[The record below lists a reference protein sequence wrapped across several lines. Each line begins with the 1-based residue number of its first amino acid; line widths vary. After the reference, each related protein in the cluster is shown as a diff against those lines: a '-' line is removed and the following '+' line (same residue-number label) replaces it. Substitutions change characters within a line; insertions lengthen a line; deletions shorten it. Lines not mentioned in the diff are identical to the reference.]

1 MIGSDPIGRAAASEA
16 RGQGLPTRRDRAR
29 ILAVRAALAVLRR
42 RRETGAAA
50 DAIAVVAER
59 LAVLL
64 SAGVPASA
72 AWAHVGDVRTVDH
85 RVARAGGSR
94 VAGGGAEA
102 VHPPEGDP
110 SDDDLVRAAAASA
123 AASGEPVAAAITAA
137 RATAPGSATQW
148 TVLATAW
155 AVAASSGAP
164 LAASLRELGA
174 ALRDEAQLRREVG
187 SALAGPIASA
197 RLVLALPLIAVLF
210 GALLGF
216 DTFAVLFGN
225 PLGLACVVGG
235 GGLLWLGRRWSASLA
250 ARATR
255 SEADAGLELEL
266 LAIAMSGGAS
276 VDRAR
281 RLVRDALEANGAA
294 AVDTRAA
301 DDVISLAARAGAPVA
316 ELLRAEA
323 ARLRRVARADGSARA
338 AALGVRLM
346 LPLGACVLP
355 AFVLL
360 GVAPLLISVVT
371 GTLGGAA

>member
-1 MIGSDPIGRAAASEA
+1 MGSDPIGRGAASDV
-16 RGQGLPTRRDRAR
+16 RGAQEQRRQGRPRNGA
-29 ILAVRAALAVLRR
+29 IRAALAGLRR
-42 RRETGAAA
+42 RPDTGATA

-85 RVARAGGSR
+85 RVARARGSR
-94 VAGGGAEA
+94 VAMGGAEA
-102 VHPPEGDP
+102 VHPPVGDS
-110 SDDDLVRAAAASA
+110 SDDDLVRAAAARA
-123 AASGEPVAAAITAA
+123 AAAGEPVAAAITAA
-137 RATAPGSATQW
+137 RATAPGSAAQW
-148 TVLATAW
+148 TVLAAAW

-197 RLVLALPLIAVLF
+197 RLVLALPLIAILF

-225 PLGLACVVGG
+225 PLGLACVAGG
-235 GGLLWLGRRWSASLA
+235 GGLLWAGRRWSASLA

-281 RLVRDALEANGAA
+281 RLVREALETHGAA
-294 AVDTRAA
+294 AVDASAA